1 MFDYKYRLVLL
12 GNSCTGKSTF
22 ANKLCNNRYL
32 HIYEPTIGV
41 DYYSKNFLLNNEL
54 IKCQIW
60 DTAGQKKF
68 APILQSYYNNIAGVI
83 FIFDLNKK
91 TSFNDLKFWL
101 NELNKNNKNNK
112 NNLYSK
118 LLIGNR
124 TKRENKVSNIEIN
137 KFCIDYDF
145 LYTEID
151 FKNDK
156 HFENYLLPF
165 LNHIQLNKEIFGG
178 IEKFSKTKILEKD
191 DIDKENVKTCCCF
204 SFF

>member
-1 MFDYKYRLVLL
+1 
-12 GNSCTGKSTF
+12 
-22 ANKLCNNRYL
+22 
-32 HIYEPTIGV
+32 
-41 DYYSKNFLLNNEL
+41 
-54 IKCQIW
+54 
-60 DTAGQKKF
+60 
-68 APILQSYYNNIAGVI
+68 QSYYNNIAGAI

-101 NELNKNNKNNK
+101 NELNKNNKK
-112 NNLYSK
+112 NSYSK

-156 HFENYLLPF
+156 HFENYLMPF
-165 LNHIQLNKEIFGG
+165 LNNIQLNKELFGG
-178 IEKFSKTKILEKD
+178 VEKFNKKKILEKD
-191 DIDKENVKTCCCF
+191 DTDDENLKTCCCF